1 LNTWQGEVYKL
12 KKFLSN
18 SASHGTYYSTCY
30 DVRTIGMF
38 EQNNIGVRCEH
49 PLAVFCNSL
58 EPHSAMVSP
67 LLAAVEKI
75 SQYLEG
81 P

>member
-1 LNTWQGEVYKL
+1 
-12 KKFLSN
+12 
-18 SASHGTYYSTCY
+18 
-30 DVRTIGMF
+30 MF

-49 PLAVFCNSL
+49 PLAVVSTSL
-58 EPHSAMVSP
+58 EPHGAMVTP